1 MRACRSTMNIAH
13 LLGFLKEKSL
23 NKVNWMQRFSTFFK
37 SVFLVIAI
45 SASSYSQD
53 EKPTWFIGPYGAIM
67 QSMHSTGFKDLPGY
81 PSWCFSERSGIGIG
95 YDIGMLLR
103 FPINE
108 TMSFRL
114 FGGINSP
121 GATISS
127 DEKIGNQFIR
137 NPQFPFDT
145 IDVTLGRQQN

>member
-1 MRACRSTMNIAH
+1 
-13 LLGFLKEKSL
+13 
-23 NKVNWMQRFSTFFK
+23 MQLFRTFFI
-37 SVFLVIAI
+37 SVFLVITT
-45 SASSYSQD
+45 SAMSHSQ
-53 EKPTWFIGPYGAIM
+53 ENKPTWFIGPYGAIM

-81 PSWCFSERSGIGIG
+81 PSCCFSERSGTGIG

-108 TMSFRL
+108 KMSFRL

-145 IDVTLGRQQN
+145 IARDITVRHSIES